1 MIVSL
6 IRGRSNVGHKNVFIG
21 SLSFDKTEP
30 QTRLVLAHFNYS
42 PLYDIM
48 VWFKGMCLRGRVVSL
63 ADTFWWFL
71 ELDYIWYAAKFYSFS
86 LCIC

>member
-21 SLSFDKTEP
+21 SLSFDKTQP
-30 QTRLVLAHFNYS
+30 QTRLVLVHFNYS

-48 VWFKGMCLRGRVVSL
+48 VWFKGDVVTGE
-63 ADTFWWFL
+63 AGF
-71 ELDYIWYAAKFYSFS
+71 FS
-86 LCIC
+86 GYVSMVL